1 MGQVWGQERLRHDHR
16 LRPPTPR
23 YDRALERDE
32 LQEKVDKEEQR
43 KKDADAARRADQMK
57 RARELLAR

>member
-1 MGQVWGQERLRHDHR
+1 MHDHR

-23 YDRALERDE
+23 YDRALEMERDLMKQERDE
-32 LQEKVDKEEQR
+32 LQEKLDKEEQR

-57 RARELLAR
+57 RARELSAR